1 MRDIL
6 IYFTNPVL
14 LLAVILVLVMVY
26 FIINRPK
33 EDKNEE
39 IITTKDM
46 LNDVNEE
53 RRNAGL
59 YEIPEMNTR
68 VNTGNLARMDNSF
81 KSVPDFFRQ
90 LFSRKEKE

>member
-68 VNTGNLARMDNSF
+68 VNTGTLARMDKSF

-90 LFSRKEKE
+90 LLKKKD

>member
-1 MRDIL
+1 MMDIL
-6 IYFTNPVL
+6 IYFTSPVVIF
-14 LLAVILVLVMVY
+14 AVILIFVML
-26 FIINRPK
+26 FFFMNRPK
-33 EDKNEE
+33 EDEEEE

-46 LNDVNEE
+46 LKDVNEE

-68 VNTGNLARMDNSF
+68 VNTGNLARMDKSF

-90 LFSRKEKE
+90 LLKKKD